1 VTPGAFDRR
10 ELFRVG
16 GIGLCGALLAACTST
31 SSSSTSTAAATTA
44 QVPVSTVGGGTVSVP
59 ATVVSDVLAGFD
71 AFAATVH
78 VAREGNLWVVES
90 NGMPTHSMMTG
101 ITSWQQQYPVPQPY
115 TGANAFR
122 FPATPRLAATPVS
135 ARHALFNGA
144 IALAVDGVPIFNALN
159 NRGDDAYL
167 AGELDNWGGHSG
179 RADDYHYHAAPL
191 YLQELV
197 GPGKPI
203 AYALDGFAIYGDT
216 EPDGSPM
223 LALDDLNGHTG
234 GDGVYHYH
242 GTKAFPYMIGNMVG
256 KVTEDATM
264 QIIPQAAAKSIRPAG
279 TPLKGAVITG
289 CTPNAA
295 KTGYTLS
302 YTLSNQNYSVEYS
315 WTPSGVFT
323 FNFNAPSGTTKST
336 YNGTSV
342 CKITTSSKDIASKNL
357 KVQVYPN
364 PTSKVISVSLPDE
377 LKDTDIQSFVIYNLK
392 GELIYKTSHFTPSLD
407 LSPFAKGIYLLQ
419 IQCKEGLISKKIIV
433 Q

>member
-1 VTPGAFDRR
+1 MAQSTRHLHSRTSEHPHGHAVTPGAFDRR

-242 GTKAFPYMIGNMVG
+242 GTRTYPYINGGMRGE
-256 KVTEDATM
+256 VTVTNDH
-264 QIIPQAAAKSIRPAG
+264 IDPQPVTHPFRPDG
-279 TPLKGAVITG
+279 TPLRGAVISGFDSGGTNNYEL
-289 CTPNAA
+289 T
-295 KTGYTLS
+295 YTLAGGTYKVAWVIAGNAVTFT
-302 YTLSNQNYSVEYS
+302 YTAADGATRTEQ
-315 WTPSGVFT
+315 FT
-323 FNFNAPSGTTKST
+323 RR
-336 YNGTSV
+336 
-342 CKITTSSKDIASKNL
+342 D
-357 KVQVYPN
+357 
-364 PTSKVISVSLPDE
+364 
-377 LKDTDIQSFVIYNLK
+377 
-392 GELIYKTSHFTPSLD
+392 
-407 LSPFAKGIYLLQ
+407 
-419 IQCKEGLISKKIIV
+419 
-433 Q
+433 